1 MPCGTSTARHTNIHA
16 FKRGFTAASF
26 SQVAVITFCYPFLNY
41 VLELWCSY
49 FLDPAASDIWTR
61 RLAGMELWTTI
72 FEGRVSSRISHTLRA
87 QESGGLIQ
95 IFLCFIFYN
104 LSLRNQ
110 WMLFSGVKQSKKKK
124 TFSHKNEEVFQRNSR
139 AQKVFRLL
147 LKASLFINLKSQ
159 ILIGIYH
166 SLPCSHISPQ

>member
-1 MPCGTSTARHTNIHA
+1 MPCGCSTARHTNIHA
-16 FKRGFTAASF
+16 FKRGFTVASF

-95 IFLCFIFYN
+95 IFLYFIFYN

-110 WMLFSGVKQSKKKK
+110 WMLFSGVKQSKKK

-147 LKASLFINLKSQ
+147 LKASLFINLKSR